1 MMSKRVCIYV
11 RVSTTKQTVENQIQV
26 LKEYSDRCGYQITQI
41 YSDNGI
47 SGSKGRQDRPGLDQM
62 MKDGVQRKFEM
73 VLVWSVDRLGRSVSD
88 LVQIMKEFNELKIDL
103 YFNQQSIDTSTSSG
117 RMVFGI
123 FGCISEMERNLISE
137 RVTVGLQ
144 RAVSQG
150 KKLGRPTKMNDGMK
164 NAVKLLREKGMGIKQ
179 ISKQLQIGIGTVYS
193 VL

>member
-1 MMSKRVCIYV
+1 MSKRVCIYV

>member
-1 MMSKRVCIYV
+1 MKKVCIYV

-26 LKEYSDRCGYQITQI
+26 LREYSDRCGYQITQI

-62 MKDGVQRKFEM
+62 LKDGVQRKFEM

-117 RMVFGI
+117 RMIFGI